1 MASNVTFELPTKTLG
16 KSPVEFVVKINDEKF
31 GTLRVSQGAVR
42 WTPKGA
48 KAPIKKRWVKFDA
61 LMKGEGK

>member
-31 GTLRVSQGAVR
+31 GTLRVSQGLCAGP
-42 WTPKGA
+42 PKGLR
-48 KAPIKKRWVKFDA
+48 P
-61 LMKGEGK
+61 L